1 MNAPRMLFLGSYPPR
16 ECGIA
21 TFTKDVVD
29 SYDQRFGGHSEIVS
43 IEEPGAPRRD
53 YPPAVVANLIQNDRE
68 SYRRIAEFINAHS
81 CDAVNVQH
89 EYGLFGGENG
99 EWIVDLIALVRKPV
113 TVSLHTVLP
122 EPSPDHLRVVR
133 TICAT
138 ASAVVVLSATGKDIL
153 IERYAIDAKKVHV
166 IHHGVPD
173 VPFRDTVAA
182 KTMLGLRDRQVVSTF
197 GLINRGKGLEYA
209 IEAMRSVATA
219 HSDALYLILGET
231 HPVVRRNEGE
241 VYRESLEKLVAEY
254 GLEDNVR
261 LIDRYLGF
269 DELVQYLQATDIY
282 LTPYLNPV
290 QIVSGTLAYAVGLG
304 KAVVSTPYLYAE
316 ELLAHGRGFLV
327 QFRDAA
333 SIANTMNSLFD
344 DRDLRAST
352 ERRAYRFG
360 RQMTWPHVAQ
370 EYGTL
375 FASLLPVRRT
385 ALATPA

>member
-1 MNAPRMLFLGSYPPR
+1 MLFLGSYPPR

-29 SYDQRFGGHSEIVS
+29 SYDQRFGGHSEIIA
-43 IEEPGAPRRD
+43 IEEPGAPQRD
-53 YPPAVVANLIQNDRE
+53 YPPTVVANLIQDDRG
-68 SYRRIAEFINAHS
+68 SYREIADIVNHHP
-81 CDAVNVQH
+81 CDALNVQH

-99 EWIVDLIALVRKPV
+99 EWIIDLIALVRKPV

-122 EPSPDHLRVVR
+122 EPTPDHLRVVR

-153 IERYAIDAKKVHV
+153 IERYGIDPQKVNV

-173 VPFRDTVAA
+173 VPFRDTESA
-182 KTMLGLRDRQVVSTF
+182 KTTLGLRNRQVVSTF

-209 IEAMRSVATA
+209 IEAMRDVAAT
-219 HSDALYLILGET
+219 HPDALYLILGQT
-231 HPVVRRNEGE
+231 HPVVRRHEGE

-254 GLEDNVR
+254 GLGNNVR
-261 LIDRYLGF
+261 LVDRYLGF

-304 KAVVSTPYLYAE
+304 KAIVSTPYLYAE

-327 QFRDAA
+327 QFRDAV

-344 DRDLRAST
+344 DRALRAST

-370 EYGTL
+370 EYGSL
-375 FASLLPVRRT
+375 FASLLPQRRT
-385 ALATPA
+385 ALATSA

>member
-1 MNAPRMLFLGSYPPR
+1 MLFLGSYPPR

-29 SYDQRFGGHSEIVS
+29 SYDSRFGVHSEIVA
-43 IEEPGAPRRD
+43 IEEPGAPARE
-53 YPPAVVANLIQNDRE
+53 YPPAVVANLIQDDRD
-68 SYRRIAEFINAHS
+68 SYRAIAEFVNTHPCEAL
-81 CDAVNVQH
+81 NVQH
-89 EYGLFGGENG
+89 EYGLFGGNEG

-113 TVSLHTVLP
+113 VVSLHTVLP
-122 EPSPDHLRVVR
+122 EPSPDHMRVAR

-138 ASAVVVLSATGKDIL
+138 ASSVVVLSATGRQIL
-153 IERYAIDAKKVHV
+153 IERYGIDPRKVTV

-173 VPFRDTVAA
+173 VPFRETDAA
-182 KTMLGLRDRQVVSTF
+182 KAVLGLQNRQVVSTF

-209 IEAMRSVATA
+209 IEAMRDVAAA
-219 HSDALYLILGET
+219 HPDALYLILGET
-231 HPVVRRNEGE
+231 HPVVRRHEGE
-241 VYRESLEKLVAEY
+241 AYRDSLEQLVAKH
-254 GLEDNVR
+254 GLRENVR
-261 LIDRYLGF
+261 LVDRYLGF
-269 DELVQYLQATDIY
+269 DELVRYLQATDIY

-304 KAVVSTPYLYAE
+304 KAIVSTRYLYAE

-327 QFRDAA
+327 QFRDAV
-333 SIANTMNSLFD
+333 SIAKTINSLFA

-370 EYGTL
+370 EYGGL
-375 FASLLPVRRT
+375 FASLLPQRRT
-385 ALATPA
+385 ALATSA

>member
-1 MNAPRMLFLGSYPPR
+1 VNAPRMLFLGSYPPR

-29 SYDQRFGGHSEIVS
+29 SYDQRFGGHSEIIA
-43 IEEPGAPRRD
+43 IEEPGAPQRD
-53 YPPAVVANLIQNDRE
+53 YPPTVVANLIQNDRL
-68 SYRRIAEFINAHS
+68 SYREVADIVNHHP
-81 CDAVNVQH
+81 CDALNVQH
-89 EYGLFGGENG
+89 EFGLFGGDNG
-99 EWIVDLIALVRKPV
+99 EWIVDMIALVRKPV

-122 EPSPDHLRVVR
+122 EPTPDHLRVVR

-153 IERYAIDAKKVHV
+153 IERYGIDPKKVNV

-173 VPFRDTVAA
+173 VPFRDTDSA
-182 KTMLGLRDRQVVSTF
+182 KTLLGLSDRQVVSTF

-209 IEAMRSVATA
+209 I
-219 HSDALYLILGET
+219 YLILGQT

-241 VYRESLEKLVAEY
+241 VYRESLEQLVAQY
-254 GLEDNVR
+254 GLGDNVR
-261 LIDRYLGF
+261 LVDRYLGF

-327 QFRDAA
+327 QFRDAV
-333 SIANTMNSLFD
+333 SIAGTINSLFD

-370 EYGTL
+370 EYGSL
-375 FASLLPVRRT
+375 FTSLLPRRLPM
-385 ALATPA
+385 LATSA

>member
-29 SYDQRFGGHSEIVS
+29 SYDQRFGARSEIVAV
-43 IEEPGAPRRD
+43 EEPGAPPRD
-53 YPPAVVANLIQNDRE
+53 YPPTVVANLIQDNRA
-68 SYRRIAEFINAHS
+68 SYRAIAEFVNEHPCEAL
-81 CDAVNVQH
+81 NVQH
-89 EYGLFGGENG
+89 EYGLFGGADG

-113 TVSLHTVLP
+113 IVSLHTVLP
-122 EPSPDHLRVVR
+122 EPSPDHMRVAR

-138 ASAVVVLSATGKDIL
+138 ASSVVVLSATGRQIL
-153 IERYAIDAKKVHV
+153 IEKYGIDPRKVTV

-173 VPFRDTVAA
+173 VPFRDTVEA
-182 KTMLGLRDRQVVSTF
+182 KRALELQDRQVISTF
-197 GLINRGKGLEYA
+197 GLINRGKGLEFA
-209 IEAMRSVATA
+209 IDGMRNVAAA
-219 HSDALYLILGET
+219 HPDALYLILGET
-231 HPVVRRNEGE
+231 HPLVRRHEGE
-241 VYRESLEKLVAEY
+241 AYRESLERLVSEH
-254 GLEDNVR
+254 GLRENVR

-269 DELVQYLQATDIY
+269 EELVRYLQATDIY

-304 KAVVSTPYLYAE
+304 KAIVSTPYLYAQ

-327 QFRDAA
+327 QFRDAP
-333 SIANTMNSLFD
+333 SIADTVNSLLA

-360 RQMTWPHVAQ
+360 RQMTWPHVAS
-370 EYGTL
+370 EYGAL
-375 FASLLPVRRT
+375 FSSLLPQRRT
-385 ALATPA
+385 ALATSA

>member
-1 MNAPRMLFLGSYPPR
+1 VNAPRMLFLGSYPPR

-29 SYDQRFGGHSEIVS
+29 SYDQRFGGHSEIIA
-43 IEEPGAPRRD
+43 IEEPGAPQRD
-53 YPPAVVANLIQNDRE
+53 YPPTVVANLIQDDRG
-68 SYRRIAEFINAHS
+68 SYREIADIVNHHP
-81 CDAVNVQH
+81 CDALNVQH

-99 EWIVDLIALVRKPV
+99 EWIIDLIALVRKPV

-122 EPSPDHLRVVR
+122 EPTPDHLRVVR

-153 IERYAIDAKKVHV
+153 IERYGIDPQKVNV

-173 VPFRDTVAA
+173 VPFRDTESA
-182 KTMLGLRDRQVVSTF
+182 KTTLGLRNRQVVSTF

-209 IEAMRSVATA
+209 IEAMRDVAAT
-219 HSDALYLILGET
+219 HPDALYLILGQT
-231 HPVVRRNEGE
+231 HPVVRRHEGE

-254 GLEDNVR
+254 GLGNNVR
-261 LIDRYLGF
+261 LVDRYLGF

-304 KAVVSTPYLYAE
+304 KAIVSTPYLYAE

-327 QFRDAA
+327 QFRDAV

-344 DRDLRAST
+344 DRALRAST

-370 EYGTL
+370 EYGSL
-375 FASLLPVRRT
+375 FASLLPQRRT
-385 ALATPA
+385 ALATSA

>member
-1 MNAPRMLFLGSYPPR
+1 VNAPRMLFLGSYPPR

-29 SYDQRFGGHSEIVS
+29 SYDQRFGGHSEIIA
-43 IEEPGAPRRD
+43 IEEPGALLRD
-53 YPPAVVANLIQNDRE
+53 YPPTVVANLIQNDRL
-68 SYRRIAEFINAHS
+68 SYRELADIVNHHP
-81 CDAVNVQH
+81 CDALNVQH
-89 EYGLFGGENG
+89 EFGLFGGDNG

-122 EPSPDHLRVVR
+122 EPTPDHLRVVR

-153 IERYAIDAKKVHV
+153 IQRYGIDPKKVNV

-173 VPFRDTVAA
+173 VPFRDTDAA
-182 KTMLGLRDRQVVSTF
+182 KTMLGLCNRKVVSTF

-209 IEAMRSVATA
+209 IEAMRDVAAA
-219 HSDALYLILGET
+219 HPDALYLILGQT
-231 HPVVRRNEGE
+231 HPVVRRHEGE
-241 VYRESLEKLVAEY
+241 VYRESLEKLVAQY
-254 GLEDNVR
+254 GLGNNVR
-261 LIDRYLGF
+261 LVDRYLGF

-333 SIANTMNSLFD
+333 SIAATMNSLFD
-344 DRDLRAST
+344 DPDLRAST

-370 EYGTL
+370 EYGSL
-375 FASLLPVRRT
+375 FASLLPQRQP
-385 ALATPA
+385 ALATSA

>member
-1 MNAPRMLFLGSYPPR
+1 MLFLGSYPPR

-29 SYDQRFGGHSEIVS
+29 SYDQRFGGHSEIIA
-43 IEEPGAPRRD
+43 IEEPGAQLRD
-53 YPPAVVANLIQNDRE
+53 YPPTVVANLIQNDRM
-68 SYRRIAEFINAHS
+68 SYRELADIVNHHP
-81 CDAVNVQH
+81 CDALNVQH
-89 EYGLFGGENG
+89 EFGLFGGDNG

-122 EPSPDHLRVVR
+122 EPTPDHLRVVR

-153 IERYAIDAKKVHV
+153 IERYGIDPQKVNV

-173 VPFRDTVAA
+173 VPFRDTDGA
-182 KTMLGLRDRQVVSTF
+182 KTLLGLCNRKVVSTF

-209 IEAMRSVATA
+209 IEAMRDVAAA
-219 HSDALYLILGET
+219 HPDALYLILGQT
-231 HPVVRRNEGE
+231 HPVVRRHEGE
-241 VYRESLEKLVAEY
+241 VYRESLEKLVAQY
-254 GLEDNVR
+254 GLGNNVR
-261 LIDRYLGF
+261 LVDRYLGF

-344 DRDLRAST
+344 DPDLRAST

-370 EYGTL
+370 EYGSL
-375 FASLLPVRRT
+375 FASLLPQRHP
-385 ALATPA
+385 ALATSA

>member
-1 MNAPRMLFLGSYPPR
+1 VNAPRMLFLASYPPR

-29 SYDQRFGGHSEIVS
+29 SYDQRFGGHSEIIA
-43 IEEPGAPRRD
+43 IEEPGAPKRD
-53 YPPAVVANLIQNDRE
+53 YPPTVVANLTQDDRE
-68 SYRRIAEFINAHS
+68 SYRAVADIINRHP
-81 CDAVNVQH
+81 CDALNIQH
-89 EYGLFGGENG
+89 EFGLFGGDNG

-113 TVSLHTVLP
+113 IVSLHTVLP
-122 EPSPDHLRVVR
+122 EPTPDHMRVVR

-138 ASAVVVLSATGKDIL
+138 ASGVVVLSATGRAIL
-153 IERYAIDAKKVHV
+153 IERYGIDAQKIRV

-173 VPFRDTVAA
+173 VPFRDTAAA
-182 KTMLGLRDRQVVSTF
+182 KASFGLRGRQVVSTF

-209 IEAMRSVATA
+209 IEAMRDVATS
-219 HSDALYLILGET
+219 HPDALYLILGQT
-231 HPVVRRNEGE
+231 HPVVRRKEGE

-254 GLEDNVR
+254 GLGDNVR
-261 LIDRYLGF
+261 LVDRYLGF

-304 KAVVSTPYLYAE
+304 KAIVSTPYLYAE

-327 QFRDAA
+327 QFRDAV
-333 SIANTMNSLFD
+333 SIANTMNALFD

-370 EYGTL
+370 EYGSL
-375 FASLLPVRRT
+375 FASLLPERRPIL
-385 ALATPA
+385 ALPA